1 MKLFGKTDTGAVRD
15 NNQDSFRI
23 VTKEKYS
30 LCVVCD
36 GMGGAAGGSTASN
49 TACDT
54 FTEKVFEDICA
65 GASPATFTDVLSD
78 AVNYANNKIYSLAKE
93 RHNLSGMGTTLC
105 ALLTDGEKTWGVSV
119 GDSRIYMLKNNSLIQ
134 MSHDHS
140 YVQILVDSGAITKE
154 ESRTHPQK
162 NIITRAVGTN
172 SEVECDSYVTDAGA
186 DGYLICSDGLT
197 NYVTDDE
204 IKKVF
209 YEHSGN
215 PEKLADILID
225 MANTAGG
232 GDNITVIVIV
242 SDKD

>member
-1 MKLFGKTDTGAVRD
+1 
-15 NNQDSFRI
+15 
-23 VTKEKYS
+23 
-30 LCVVCD
+30 
-36 GMGGAAGGSTASN
+36 
-49 TACDT
+49 
-54 FTEKVFEDICA
+54 
-65 GASPATFTDVLSD
+65 
-78 AVNYANNKIYSLAKE
+78 
-93 RHNLSGMGTTLC
+93 MGTTLC

-209 YEHSGN
+209 YEHYGK
-215 PEKLADILID
+215 PEK
-225 MANTAGG
+225 
-232 GDNITVIVIV
+232 
-242 SDKD
+242 